1 MHTHSNLS
9 RAAKAGTAT
18 ALCLVMAAAHAG
30 DTLSRIRD
38 TQTITIAHREAS
50 LPFSYLD
57 ANKKPIGY
65 AIDLCLK
72 IADAVRRELK
82 LGQLNIQYLPVTPTT
97 RIPAIIEG
105 KADLECG
112 STTNNAERRKQV
124 AFTIPHF
131 VAAARMLVRTDSGI
145 KNWSDLR
152 DKRVVTTKGTTTVK
166 LLTDRDKVRA
176 LGLKLVEGRDHAESF
191 GMVEKGQAQA
201 FPMDDV
207 LLFGLR
213 ANASNPNDFVVVGD
227 ALSTEPYA
235 IMLRKDDATFKALVD
250 REMGRVINEGDVYK
264 LYDKWFRNPIPPK
277 GLNMNMPV
285 GHLLRDTFR
294 FPTDKVGD

>member
-1 MHTHSNLS
+1 MRPIITIDRLV
-9 RAAKAGTAT
+9 KAGA
-18 ALCLVMAAAHAG
+18 AVLLCIVAAWSYAG
-30 DTLSRIRD
+30 DTLSKVRE

-50 LPFSYLD
+50 FPFSYLD

-65 AIDLCLK
+65 AIDLCLE

-82 LGQLNIQYLPVTPTT
+82 LGQLNIQFMPVTPST
-97 RIPAIIEG
+97 RIPAIVEG

-131 VAAARMLVRTDSGI
+131 VAAARMVVRADSGI
-145 KNWSDLR
+145 RNWSDLR
-152 DKRVVTTKGTTTVK
+152 GKRVVTTRGTTTVK
-166 LLTDRDKVRA
+166 LLNDRDKVRS
-176 LGLKLVEGRDHAESF
+176 LGLTLSEGRDHAESF
-191 GMVEKGQAQA
+191 GMVEKGAAEA

-213 ANASNPNDFVVVGD
+213 ANARNPNGFAVVGD

-235 IMLRKDDATFKALVD
+235 IMLRRDDVPFKALVD
-250 REMGRVINEGDVYK
+250 REMGRIINDGEIFK
-264 LYDKWFRNPIPPK
+264 LYDKWFKNPIPPK
-277 GLNMNMPV
+277 GLNMNMPI
-285 GHLLRDTFR
+285 GHLLGDTFR
-294 FPTDKVGD
+294 FPTDKVD